1 MLDAI
6 DIVVT
11 QNANGNPV
19 YAYMVQGTAL
29 YNPEYSLCGR
39 YKVDAFKEY
48 GLFSRQV
55 DALSALNK
63 AYDFDDEV

>member
-1 MLDAI
+1 MDGI
-6 DIVVT
+6 EIVLT
-11 QNANGNPV
+11 TNANDQPV

-48 GLFSRQV
+48 GLFERQV
-55 DALSALNK
+55 EALHKLNV
-63 AYDFDDEV
+63 AFNFNDEV

>member
-1 MLDAI
+1 MDGI
-6 DIVVT
+6 EIVLT
-11 QNANGNPV
+11 NNANDQPV

-55 DALSALNK
+55 DALRTLNK
-63 AYDFDDEV
+63 AFNFNDEV

>member
-1 MLDAI
+1 MDGI
-6 DIVVT
+6 EIVLT
-11 QNANGNPV
+11 NNANDQPV

-48 GLFSRQV
+48 GLFERQV
-55 DALSALNK
+55 EALHKLNV
-63 AYDFDDEV
+63 AFNFNDEV

>member
-1 MLDAI
+1 MDGI
-6 DIVVT
+6 EIVLT
-11 QNANGNPV
+11 KNANDQPV

-48 GLFSRQV
+48 GLFERQV
-55 DALSALNK
+55 DALHKLNV
-63 AYDFDDEV
+63 AFDFNDEV

>member
-1 MLDAI
+1 MDGI
-6 DIVVT
+6 EIVLT
-11 QNANGNPV
+11 NNANDQPV

-48 GLFSRQV
+48 GLFERHV
-55 DALSALNK
+55 EALHKLNV
-63 AYDFDDEV
+63 AFNFNDEV

>member
-1 MLDAI
+1 MDGI
-6 DIVVT
+6 EIVLSN
-11 QNANGNPV
+11 NANDQPV

-48 GLFSRQV
+48 GLFERQV
-55 DALSALNK
+55 DALHKLNV
-63 AYDFDDEV
+63 AFNFNDEV